1 MDKEIKN
8 LEKEQG
14 KIGNI
19 AKSTL
24 ETRSNVRISEIPDF
38 VGGTDLKDDI
48 ILNKINPATNN
59 YTTYTLN
66 LQDLRKFI
74 KKTSILYLTWKVL
87 DGHIFEINEENLD
100 IYEKIVIQTE
110 DLSTLPTT
118 ENFEIVI
125 PTSWD
130 SNQGC
135 KFELD
140 YENCN
145 FENPKELDIKNSD
158 GFVLGEVFLAPVAT
172 STSNYAILGRYMG
185 YAIKFD
191 ILNDEI
197 RNIIAPIGFSTSTSV
212 NQYRQ
217 FLPSTRSG
225 IQQRVGWI
233 GTAGYTFDDYVYGG
247 GGKEVRVSLGNLP
260 LLSGIGGS
268 IRKHHEA
275 CGVVNRKTDYSTYF
289 ETYYKSGE
297 GIVTYLNVQ
306 NRKKIEDRIFRTIV
320 HVDSDVHC
328 AIFYYGE
335 LY

>member
-19 AKSTL
+19 AKNTL

-38 VGGTDLKDDI
+38 VGVTNLKDDI

-87 DGHIFEINEENLD
+87 DGHIFEITEENLD

-110 DLSTLPTT
+110 DLSILLTT

-158 GFVLGEVFLAPVAT
+158 GFVLGEVFLAPNAN
-172 STSNYAILGRYMG
+172 STSNYAVLGEYMG

-191 ILNDEI
+191 ILNNEI
-197 RNIIAPIGFSTSTSV
+197 RNVYAPVGFSTSTTI

-233 GTAGYTFDDYVYGG
+233 GTKSSPPRIYGG
-247 GGKEVRVSLGNLP
+247 GGNEVQVQLGNLP
-260 LLSGIGGS
+260 FLVGIGGA
-268 IRKHHEA
+268 IQKHHEA
-275 CGVVNRKTDYSTYF
+275 CAVVNRKTDYSTYF
-289 ETYYKSGE
+289 ETYYRSGE
-297 GIVTYLNVQ
+297 GILTYINVQ
-306 NRKKIEDRIFRTIV
+306 NREKIEDRIFRTIV